1 MGFGKFLIGGICA
14 VGAVVAAPVV
24 LPAAGLAIAAAPV
37 TGAVGVSAGLAIAT
51 TSAATAGVVAGTAG
65 VIAGD
70 IMEDKEHR
78 EEKESMYRKGRRE
91 TADAY
96 ETKFKKQEEE
106 FQKKVDVLKADS
118 DKKDEII
125 EVYEEYIDKL
135 EEMAEKGEGGSDIY
149 SLIDK
154 KKEELSKYMCA

>member
-70 IMEDKEHR
+70 IMEDKEHQ

-96 ETKFKKQEEE
+96 ETKLKKQEEE
-106 FQKKVDVLKADS
+106 FQKIVDKLKADG

-125 EVYEEYIDKL
+125 NEYEKYIDKL
-135 EEMAEKGEGGSDIY
+135 KEMAEKGEGGSDIY
-149 SLIDK
+149 SVIDK
-154 KKEELSKYMCA
+154 KKEELSKYKCA

>member
-70 IMEDKEHR
+70 IMEDKEHQ

-106 FQKKVDVLKADS
+106 FQKKVDELKA
-118 DKKDEII
+118 KGAQKDEII
-125 EVYEEYIDKL
+125 AAYKKNIDELK
-135 EEMAEKGEGGSDIY
+135 EMAEKGEGGSDIY
-149 SLIDK
+149 SVIDK
-154 KKEELSKYMCA
+154 KKEELSKYKCA

>member
-106 FQKKVDVLKADS
+106 FQKVVDQLKADGA
-118 DKKDEII
+118 KRDEIMD
-125 EVYEEYIDKL
+125 VYEEYIDKL
-135 EEMAEKGEGGSDIY
+135 EEMAKKGEGGSDIY
-149 SLIDK
+149 SVIDK

>member
-24 LPAAGLAIAAAPV
+24 LPAAPV

-70 IMEDKEHR
+70 IMEDKEHQ

-106 FQKKVDVLKADS
+106 FQKKVDELKADGA
-118 DKKDEII
+118 KKDAIMD
-125 EVYEEYIDKL
+125 VYEEYIDKL
-135 EEMAEKGEGGSDIY
+135 KEMAEKGEGGSDIY
-149 SLIDK
+149 SVIDK

>member
-70 IMEDKEHR
+70 IMEDKEHQ

-106 FQKKVDVLKADS
+106 FQKKVDELKA
-118 DKKDEII
+118 KGAQKDEII
-125 EVYEEYIDKL
+125 AAYKKHIDELK
-135 EEMAEKGEGGSDIY
+135 EMAEKGEGGSDIY
-149 SLIDK
+149 SVIDK
-154 KKEELSKYMCA
+154 KKEELSKYKCA